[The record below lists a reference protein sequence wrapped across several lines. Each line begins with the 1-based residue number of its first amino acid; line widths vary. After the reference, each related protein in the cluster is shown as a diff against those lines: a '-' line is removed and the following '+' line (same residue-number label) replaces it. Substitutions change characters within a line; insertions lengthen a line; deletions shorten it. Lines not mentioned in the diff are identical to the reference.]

1 MSEAREKKAQIV
13 AELTELFTECKVG
26 ILTDYRGLS
35 VAEAIDLRGKLR
47 EVGVKYRVV
56 KNTLARLAA
65 DAAARPDV
73 AGLFDGP
80 VAIAFGYDDMTVP
93 AKALV
98 DYIRSSQSSLSV
110 RAGFLADRLLTVGE
124 VNTLATLPSREV
136 LVAKVLGTMQS
147 PIVRLLSCLE
157 SPLRGLVGVLEAR
170 SKQLEGDK

>member
-1 MSEAREKKAQIV
+1 MSEAREKKTEIV
-13 AELTELFTECKVG
+13 AELKELFAECNIA

-47 EVGVKYRVV
+47 AAGVKYRVV

-65 DAAARPDV
+65 EAAERPDV

-98 DYIRSSQSSLSV
+98 DYISASQSSLSV
-110 RAGFLADRLLTVGE
+110 KAGFLADRLLTAGE

-136 LVAKVLGTMQS
+136 MVAKVLGTMQS

-157 SPLRGLVGVLEAR
+157 SPIRGMVGVLGAR
-170 SKQLEGDK
+170 IKQLEGD